1 MVVDTTKLAVKAAC
15 SIVGSEAVNDK
26 LRPSM
31 GGKELPYM
39 LEARPC
45 ALVFLGNG
53 PTASVHHPAYDF
65 NDEAFP
71 TASGIG

>member
-1 MVVDTTKLAVKAAC
+1 M
-15 SIVGSEAVNDK
+15 NDK